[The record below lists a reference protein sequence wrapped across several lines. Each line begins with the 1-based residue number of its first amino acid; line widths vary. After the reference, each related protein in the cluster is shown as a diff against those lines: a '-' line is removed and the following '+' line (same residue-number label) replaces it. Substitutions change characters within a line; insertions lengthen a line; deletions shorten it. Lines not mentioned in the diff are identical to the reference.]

1 VHIEKD
7 MVDHFEAMLQGIDD
21 LLGLDL
27 MTVHDVTA
35 AEKDLIARREAARG
49 RQDWAESDRLR
60 DELAARG
67 IGLHDHPHG
76 VIWFPRSSPA

>member
-1 VHIEKD
+1 
-7 MVDHFEAMLQGIDD
+7 MLQGIDD

-35 AEKDLIARREAARG
+35 AEKDLIARRETARG